1 MFYDLHDISKQTN
14 AYKLDAINVNF
25 HFGDVDRKHRHTNTA
40 TFD

>member
-14 AYKLDAINVNF
+14 ANKLVSNVNF